1 MTMTSDN
8 EQTGPRLYPEDQ
20 AKVDAYNKRGYNDIE
35 RRPFRPLLLLFFLFL
50 IVSSLGLISLA
61 IGKWYGVI

>member
-1 MTMTSDN
+1 MT
-8 EQTGPRLYPEDQ
+8 EQTETKLSPEDQ

-35 RRPFRPLLLLFFLFL
+35 RRPFRPFTLLFILFL
-50 IVSSLGLISLA
+50 IVSGLGGLSLA